1 MKVIIVDDEQFARE
15 SISNILN
22 QKFPEITIV
31 AQAGSLKHAI
41 PKIKKHEPDL
51 VFLDIDLTDGT
62 GFDLLR
68 AFDTILFKIIFVT
81 AHNEFAIK
89 AIKYSAL
96 DYLLKPVNSEELEKA
111 VNRAKETFDADQE
124 QKKINAFLHNS
135 IAENKQNKKIIIHT
149 SDSFFVVNVDD
160 IIRCESANNY
170 TEFILKDE
178 KKILVSRSLKIYE
191 AILAEQGFVR
201 IHRSHL
207 INLKYITRFE
217 KKEGGSVFLVDEV
230 RLPVSQR
237 KRQELINLIQNYS
250 LQDED

>member
-1 MKVIIVDDEQFARE
+1 MKVIIVDDEQFARD

-22 QKFPEITIV
+22 QKFQEITIV
-31 AQAGSLKHAI
+31 AQAGSLKEAI
-41 PKIKKHEPDL
+41 PKIHKYEPDL

-111 VNRAKETFDADQE
+111 VNRAKQTFDADQE
-124 QKKINAFLHNS
+124 QKKINTFLHNS
-135 IAENKQNKKIIIHT
+135 IAENKKIIIHT

-160 IIRCESANNY
+160 IIRCEATNNY
-170 TEFILKDE
+170 TEFILKE
-178 KKILVSRSLKIYE
+178 GKKILVSRSLKIYE

-201 IHRSHL
+201 VHRSHL

-237 KRQELINLIQNYS
+237 KRQELINLIQNYA

>member
-1 MKVIIVDDEQFARE
+1 MKVIIVDDEKFARE
-15 SISNILN
+15 SISNILH
-22 QKFPEITIV
+22 QKFPDITIV
-31 AQAGSLKHAI
+31 AQVGSLKEAI
-41 PKIKKHEPDL
+41 PEIKKQKPDL

-68 AFDTILFKIIFVT
+68 AFESILFKIIFVT

-96 DYLLKPVNSEELEKA
+96 DYLLKPVNSEELEEA
-111 VNRAKETFDADQE
+111 VNRAKETFNADQE
-124 QKKINAFLHNS
+124 QKKISTFLHNS
-135 IAENKQNKKIIIHT
+135 ITDNKKIIIHT
-149 SDSFFVVNVDD
+149 SDSLFVVNVDD

-170 TEFILKDE
+170 TEFFLKDG

-191 AILAEQGFVR
+191 AILSEQGFMR

-207 INLKYITRFE
+207 INVKYITRFE
-217 KKEGGSVFLVDEV
+217 KKEGGSIFCIDEV

-237 KRQELINLIQNYS
+237 KKQELINIIRDYS